1 MNIMTII
8 ISVLIG
14 LIAAGL
20 TIGVYM
26 FLDDLEIFKRKKRRI
41 RKNGR

>member
-20 TIGVYM
+20 IIGVYRL
-26 FLDDLEIFKRKKRRI
+26 LDDMEIFKRKKRRI